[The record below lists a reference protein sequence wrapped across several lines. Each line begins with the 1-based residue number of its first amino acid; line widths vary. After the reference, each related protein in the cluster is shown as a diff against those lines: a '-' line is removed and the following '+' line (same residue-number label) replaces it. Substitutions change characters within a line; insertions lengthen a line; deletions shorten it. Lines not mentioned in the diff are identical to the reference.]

1 MTGVICPASIRPSSV
16 RSGLHDPTAGERYDL
31 QVEDAPVRPPQLWK
45 CRVVPRDVSTTA
57 QPDLSRLLADA
68 AAIVAAA
75 SGDNR
80 AAARA
85 GFLVWMD
92 SQEAA
97 AYLNYPLGA
106 FKALA
111 GRGEL
116 PRHKRGAAYR
126 YKREELDQWLLLG

>member
-1 MTGVICPASIRPSSV
+1 VFR
-16 RSGLHDPTAGERYDL
+16 H
-31 QVEDAPVRPPQLWK
+31 
-45 CRVVPRDVSTTA
+45 VSTSDH
-57 QPDLSRLLADA
+57 PDLSCLLADA

-75 SGDNR
+75 SGDNL

-92 SQEAA
+92 AEEAA
-97 AYLNYPLGA
+97 AYLNYPLGT

-111 GRGEL
+111 GQGEI
-116 PRHKRGAAYR
+116 PRHKRGAGYR

>member
-1 MTGVICPASIRPSSV
+1 MSHGRPNSV
-16 RSGLHDPTAGERYDL
+16 PLGLHDPTAGERYDL
-31 QVEDAPVRPPQLWK
+31 QVEDALARPPQRWR
-45 CRVVPRDVSTTA
+45 CRVVPRDASTTDH
-57 QPDLSRLLADA
+57 PDLSRLLADA

-75 SGDNR
+75 SGDNL

-92 SQEAA
+92 AEEAA
-97 AYLNYPLGA
+97 AYLNYPLGT

-116 PRHKRGAAYR
+116 PRHKRGAGYR
-126 YKREELDQWLLLG
+126 YKREEIDHWLLIG

>member
-1 MTGVICPASIRPSSV
+1 
-16 RSGLHDPTAGERYDL
+16 
-31 QVEDAPVRPPQLWK
+31 
-45 CRVVPRDVSTTA
+45 VPRDVSTRD

-75 SGDNR
+75 SGDNL

-92 SQEAA
+92 AEEAA
-97 AYLNYPLGA
+97 AYLNYPLGT

-111 GRGEL
+111 GRG
-116 PRHKRGAAYR
+116 RSRATRGAPGIATSAR
-126 YKREELDQWLLLG
+126 SSTSGSCSADIR

>member
-1 MTGVICPASIRPSSV
+1 
-16 RSGLHDPTAGERYDL
+16 
-31 QVEDAPVRPPQLWK
+31 
-45 CRVVPRDVSTTA
+45 VPRDVSTTDH
-57 QPDLSRLLADA
+57 PDHSRLLADA

-75 SGDNR
+75 SGDNL

-92 SQEAA
+92 AEEAA
-97 AYLNYPLGA
+97 AYLNYPLGT

-116 PRHKRGAAYR
+116 PRHKRGAGYR

>member
-1 MTGVICPASIRPSSV
+1 VFVSE
-16 RSGLHDPTAGERYDL
+16 RSFGGFGSPL
-31 QVEDAPVRPPQLWK
+31 
-45 CRVVPRDVSTTA
+45 CRRLA
-57 QPDLSRLLADA
+57 KNRFRLLADA

-75 SGDNR
+75 SGDNI

-92 SQEAA
+92 AEEAA
-97 AYLNYPLGA
+97 AYLNYPLGT

-116 PRHKRGAAYR
+116 PRHKRGAGYR